1 VLVLDE
7 PTNHL
12 DLDSI
17 AWLEARLA
25 AYEGAIL
32 FVSHDRDFIDAVAER
47 VVELAGGTA
56 VEYVGGFE
64 DFVVQREERLA
75 TLRNAKAQQDRQLAQ
90 TERFIER
97 FRYKAT
103 KARQVQSRIKALDKV
118 ERIEVPDAKPRL
130 AKFAFPDPPRAGR
143 VVVELAGVTAGYD
156 DIPVLRD
163 VDLVVERGTKVGV
176 IGPNGAG
183 KSTLLR
189 SSRGSSSRWPGPRRS
204 ATTSPRDVR
213 AAPGGRPEPR
223 PDRDRG
229 VQRRARRTAPGQER
243 PFPARGVRVPGR
255 RRRPQGRGA
264 VRRGAHPAGART
276 GHGEP
281 GEPADPRRADQP
293 PRHPSRDVLEDAL
306 VDYPGTVLL
315 VTHDRHVIRNTAD
328 MIVEVRDG
336 RAEVHHGDYE
346 DLLASRA
353 YRAQFGDVG
362 SEPQAHVAP
371 TPRPVAESREDRA
384 ERKRREAERRNRLHR
399 ETGALRREAARLEEA
414 VSVAEAEVAE
424 INRLLA
430 DPAVYDDPTRAREL
444 VARHGEVKDRANDL
458 MAQWE
463 RAHLELEAAEARVEQ
478 ELGA

>member
-1 VLVLDE
+1 
-7 PTNHL
+7 
-12 DLDSI
+12 
-17 AWLEARLA
+17 
-25 AYEGAIL
+25 
-32 FVSHDRDFIDAVAER
+32 
-47 VVELAGGTA
+47 
-56 VEYVGGFE
+56 
-64 DFVVQREERLA
+64 
-75 TLRNAKAQQDRQLAQ
+75 
-90 TERFIER
+90 
-97 FRYKAT
+97 
-103 KARQVQSRIKALDKV
+103 
-118 ERIEVPDAKPRL
+118 
-130 AKFAFPDPPRAGR
+130 
-143 VVVELAGVTAGYD
+143 VVELAGVTAGYD
-156 DIPVLRD
+156 GIPVLRD
-163 VDLVVERGTKVGV
+163 VDLVVERGTIVGV

-183 KSTLLR
+183 KSTLLKLLTGQLEPMAGTATLGHNVTTATFAQHQVDVLNLDRTVIEEFSAVLGEQHRGKNVR
-189 SSRGSSSRWPGPRRS
+189 SLLGAFGFPG
-204 ATTSPRDVR
+204 D
-213 AAPGGRPEPR
+213 AADRKVGELSGGERTRLALARVMANPVNLLILDEPTNHL
-223 PDRDRG
+223 DM
-229 VQRRARRTAPGQER
+229 
-243 PFPARGVRVPGR
+243 
-255 RRRPQGRGA
+255 
-264 VRRGAHPAGART
+264 
-276 GHGEP
+276 
-281 GEPADPRRADQP
+281 
-293 PRHPSRDVLEDAL
+293 PSRDVLEDAL

-353 YRAQFGDVG
+353 YRAQFGDAG
-362 SEPQAHVAP
+362 SEPQAHVTP